1 MQLRQAT
8 DFLLLPFLMAGISS
22 SCHRMYRS
30 ASLRANSGWAGKAHE
45 NLKVGSWTVDA
56 TGDQLTLA
64 DVLVW
69 EKEAALE
76 AIVLVAIEHRR
87 TRDQLGL
94 TASKIEEA
102 VRSGM
107 LNLAATDDWNLTFRN
122 GVTGPWITSLPFT
135 ITSYVDGIRE
145 FLVPMPLDTEN

>member
-1 MQLRQAT
+1 M
-8 DFLLLPFLMAGISS
+8 
-22 SCHRMYRS
+22 CRS
-30 ASLRANSGWAGKAHE
+30 ASLRANSGWAGKALG
-45 NLKVGSWTVDA
+45 NLKVGTWTVDA

-87 TRDQLGL
+87 TQDLLSL

-102 VRSGM
+102 VRSGI
-107 LNLAATDDWNLTFRN
+107 LNLAAIGDWNLKFRN
-122 GVTGPWITSLPFT
+122 GVTGPWITLLPFT
-135 ITSYVDGIRE
+135 IT
-145 FLVPMPLDTEN
+145 L

>member
-1 MQLRQAT
+1 M
-8 DFLLLPFLMAGISS
+8 
-22 SCHRMYRS
+22 CRS
-30 ASLRANSGWAGKAHE
+30 ASLRANSGWAGKALG

-87 TRDQLGL
+87 TQDQLGL